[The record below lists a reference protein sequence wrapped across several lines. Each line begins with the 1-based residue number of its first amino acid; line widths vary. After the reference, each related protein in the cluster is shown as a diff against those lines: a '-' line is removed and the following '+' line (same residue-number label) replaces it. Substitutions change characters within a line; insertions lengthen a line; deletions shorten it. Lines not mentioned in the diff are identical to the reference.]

1 VPVAGGPA
9 ILGRVGAPPAPPP
22 AAPPTPRPTSSY
34 RELPPPA
41 ALGAYVE
48 CLWVHRI
55 GDGEGTYHQPVF
67 PDGRMDVVALGDEV
81 LVAGPASRSTTLPL
95 VPGTLTVG
103 VRFRAGAAPAL
114 IGTSAADLRD
124 RDVVPG
130 DVWGRP
136 GAELADRVMEASGW
150 EERLGV
156 MVDHLT
162 GRLGRS
168 RELDPVGVG
177 IAGVLAEGPGRP
189 LPQLAEDVGL
199 SERQL
204 RRRVEDAV
212 GYPPRVLA
220 RILRF
225 QRFLRAARAAGP
237 GRDLARLAA
246 EAGYADQAHLTR
258 ESRRLGGLPPAA
270 LLDWEA
276 TRLAG

>member
-22 AAPPTPRPTSSY
+22 TAPPTPRPTSSY

-41 ALGAYVE
+41 ALAAYVE

-124 RDVVPG
+124 RDVAPG

-136 GAELADRVMEASGW
+136 GAEMADRVVEASGW

-225 QRFLRAARAAGP
+225 QRFLRAARAAGL